1 MSDARWALLERLF
14 DEGVAVPPAQRAA
27 WLAQLDVAGDVRRE
41 LGAMLEADART
52 PELTARF
59 DAAIA
64 QAGDAPL
71 AGMRLGPYR
80 LLHELGSGGMGT
92 VFLAER
98 ADDQFRQQVAIKL
111 IRGLATQEAIRQLRH
126 ERQILAELNHP
137 GIARLLDGGETAHG
151 QPWLA
156 MEFVPGEPLTSA
168 SQRLQ
173 LPLARRLE
181 LLRDVARAVHY
192 AHQRLIVH
200 RDIKP
205 ANVLLREDGRPVLL
219 DFGIARLVDPESRR
233 ADATRP
239 WFTPA
244 YASPEQ
250 RRGLPLST
258 ATDVHALGLLLF
270 ELVTASPPEAASD
283 GSLPAPSTVATQ
295 GRAAL
300 RGDIDRIVLRAT
312 AVDPERRYP
321 SAEALADDLQRHLAG
336 RPVLAMPDSLAYRAG
351 KLLRRHPFA
360 AVTSLVAVAL
370 IAASAWR
377 LADERDRALQAE
389 AQAQREAAA
398 AQAVT
403 AYLVELFR
411 DADPERT
418 RGRAITPSGLADR
431 GRERLEQARD
441 VPSAQRAQLLGA
453 LGEIY
458 VNLGQPEKAAVVLE
472 QALELDPQASPQQRA
487 EWLQQLALSAELR
500 QRFAET
506 ARHYGAAALLLRG
519 VDAPV
524 ELATALAGRGL
535 ALSRADENEE
545 AVATLREAVAL
556 HRENLGADDVR
567 TLRTRIYLAEA
578 LFNADR
584 RDEAR
589 ALMDAS
595 IAKMR
600 ATLPPDD
607 LDLISALGFHGVL
620 LRELGE
626 SDAAEDVF
634 LEILAQR
641 QSLLERDS
649 QKIAIVHNNLGRVY
663 YDQGRTFEAI
673 EQYQAA
679 FDAGAREG
687 ADEDPS
693 RAIDYMNLAS
703 LYEEVSDFERA
714 EPLMRAGVAIL
725 EANPGAVGFLLPLG
739 RQNFGR
745 LLMLAGKADE
755 ARAWLE
761 RPIEDKPDKDWA
773 MERGRQRIHL
783 AEWHRRY
790 GAADEARRWL
800 DAAEANLADIGGA
813 ESPRRAAIERNRG
826 LLALARGDYAAARAE
841 LESARARLV
850 AARSETYVGVGEL
863 DLELADLERRAGD
876 IALARTLLALAR
888 ATLDPLLAPNAPQR
902 ERIARLAREL
912 GID

>member
-1 MSDARWALLERLF
+1 MSDARWERLERLF
-14 DEGVAVPPAQRAA
+14 DEGIALPPAQRAA
-27 WLAQLDVAGDVRRE
+27 WLAQLDIAPDLRAQ
-41 LGAMLEADART
+41 LGAMLDADARS

-59 DAAIA
+59 DAAIS
-64 QAGDAPL
+64 QAGEAPL

-98 ADDQFRQQVAIKL
+98 ADDQYRQQVAIKL
-111 IRGLATQEAIRQLRH
+111 IRGLATHDAIRQLRH

-137 GIARLLDGGETAHG
+137 GIARLLDGGETSHG

-156 MEFVPGEPLTSA
+156 MEFVPGEPLTAA

-173 LPLARRLE
+173 LPMQRRVE
-181 LLRDVARAVHY
+181 LVRDIARAVHY

-219 DFGIARLVDPESRR
+219 DFGIAKLVDPESRR
-233 ADATRP
+233 ADATQP

-258 ATDVHALGLLLF
+258 ATDVYALGLLLF
-270 ELVTASPPEAASD
+270 ELVTATPPLPDAD
-283 GSLPAPSTVATQ
+283 GRLSAPSTVATKER
-295 GRAAL
+295 GAL
-300 RGDIDRIVLRAT
+300 RGDLDRIVLRAT
-312 AVDPERRYP
+312 ALDPERRYP

-336 RPVLAMPDSLAYRAG
+336 RPVLAVPDSLRYRAG
-351 KLLRRHPFA
+351 KLLRRHPLVA
-360 AVTSLVAVAL
+360 IASLIAVAL
-370 IAASAWR
+370 LAAAAWR

-389 AQAQREAAA
+389 VQAQREAAT

-411 DADPERT
+411 DADPERA
-418 RGRAITPSGLADR
+418 RGQAITPSGLADR
-431 GRERLEQARD
+431 GRERLEQAQD
-441 VPSAQRAQLLGA
+441 VPVAQRAQLLGA

-458 VNLGQPEKAAVVLE
+458 VNLGQPEKAAAVLE
-472 QALELDPQASPQQRA
+472 QALDLGRGASVAQRA

-500 QRFAET
+500 QRFADT
-506 ARHYGAAALLLRG
+506 SRHYGAAAELLRG
-519 VDAPV
+519 ADAPV
-524 ELATALAGRGL
+524 ELATALAGQGL
-535 ALSRADENEE
+535 ALSRDDANDEAEQ
-545 AVATLREAVAL
+545 VLREALAL
-556 HRENLGADDVR
+556 HREHLGPDDPR
-567 TLRTRIYLAEA
+567 TLRTQIYLAEA

-589 ALMDAS
+589 ALMEAS

-620 LRELGE
+620 LRDLGD
-626 SDAAEDVF
+626 SAAAEAVF
-634 LEILAQR
+634 LEILSQR

-663 YDQGRTFEAI
+663 YDQGLTLKAI

-687 ADEDPS
+687 ADADPS
-693 RAIDYMNLAS
+693 RAIDFMNLAS
-703 LYEEVSDFERA
+703 LYEEIGDYARA

-725 EANPGAVGFLLPLG
+725 EAHPEAVGYLLPLG

-745 LLMLAGKADE
+745 LLMLAGKAAE
-755 ARAWLE
+755 SRRWLE
-761 RPIEDKPDKDWA
+761 LPIEAKPDKDWA

-783 AEWHRRY
+783 AEWHRRF
-790 GAADEARRWL
+790 GDASEARRWL
-800 DAAEANLADIGGA
+800 AEAEANLADIGGP

-826 LLALARGDYAAARAE
+826 LLAAADGDRTTARSD

-850 AARSETYVGVGEL
+850 AARGERYVGVGEL
-863 DLELADLERRAGD
+863 DLELA
-876 IALARTLLALAR
+876 ALARRDGDPARARELLAQAR
-888 ATLDPLLAPNAPQR
+888 AVLDPVLAEGAPQR
-902 ERIARLAREL
+902 ARLQALAQGSQE
-912 GID
+912 